1 MQNFDLVEME
11 DKISDM
17 IDKIDGFINVSYL
30 YNNIERTKKE
40 LMTIDLTNYQDQS
53 IKMFIKSKDDM

>member
-1 MQNFDLVEME
+1 
-11 DKISDM
+11 M

-40 LMTIDLTNYQDQS
+40 LTTIDLTNYQDQS
-53 IKMFIKSKDDM
+53 VKMFIKSRDDS

>member
-1 MQNFDLVEME
+1 VQNFDLVEME